1 MKITYN
7 NHTTVF
13 EITGELALA
22 LAQFE
27 TDYETYQNQNWIVDA
42 SAIVVDK
49 STIKALEPLS
59 KKHKKHKK
67 SFVIVAKNI
76 DFNKIAT
83 KISIVPTVQEAHD
96 MIELE
101 EIERDLGF

>member
-1 MKITYN
+1 MKITHN

-22 LAQFE
+22 LAQFD
-27 TDYETYQNQNWIVDA
+27 TDYETYQSQNWIVDA
-42 SAIVVDK
+42 NAIVVDK

-59 KKHKKHKK
+59 KKHKKQKK
-67 SFVIVAKNI
+67 SFVIVAKDI
-76 DFNKIAT
+76 DFNKIAA
-83 KISIVPTVQEAHD
+83 KISIAPTIQEAHD

>member
-1 MKITYN
+1 MKITHN

-13 EITGELALA
+13 EITGEFALA
-22 LAQFE
+22 LAQF
-27 TDYETYQNQNWIVDA
+27 DANYETYQSQNWIIDA

-59 KKHKKHKK
+59 KKHKKNKK

-83 KISIVPTVQEAHD
+83 KVSIVPTVQEAHD
-96 MIELE
+96 IIELE

>member
-1 MKITYN
+1 MKITHN

-13 EITGELALA
+13 EITGEFALA
-22 LAQFE
+22 LAQI
-27 TDYETYQNQNWIVDA
+27 DALYETYQNQNIIVDA
-42 SAIVVDK
+42 SAIVIDK
-49 STIKALEPLS
+49 SIIKALEPLL
-59 KKHKKHKK
+59 KKHKKQKK
-67 SFVIVAKNI
+67 SFVIATKGI
-76 DFNKIAT
+76 DFNKITT